1 VIWRLRRDSKSG
13 FRKISTVPVDM
24 SHADVLTALES
35 ADEYSDFKVRD
46 IIVVIVFKMKV
57 RILTNL
63 P

>member
-1 VIWRLRRDSKSG
+1 
-13 FRKISTVPVDM
+13 M